1 MEGKNRVVNS
11 AEVEPTQEAKPV
23 EVVKSPEEVKPTRP
37 EVKPV
42 ESEPEVKPLEAQPE
56 VKPVQPEVKPVESQP
71 EPQPELTQP
80 KSQPEPAKEEAT
92 MDALPS
98 SLLPQRSNC
107 KRDREE
113 DTTEQPGKRQRAL
126 DTAKQ
131 AIKSGVT
138 FMERNSSIFLSVLFL
153 VTTWFASAN

>member
-42 ESEPEVKPLEAQPE
+42 ESQPE
-56 VKPVQPEVKPVESQP
+56 VKPIQPELTQPEPEVNPVESQP
-71 EPQPELTQP
+71 ESQP
-80 KSQPEPAKEEAT
+80 KSQPEPAKEKDAT
-92 MDALPS
+92 VDALPS

-113 DTTEQPGKRQRAL
+113 DATEQPGKRQRAL

-153 VTTWFASAN
+153 VTAWFASAN

>member
-23 EVVKSPEEVKPTRP
+23 EVVKSPEEVKPTQP

-71 EPQPELTQP
+71 ESQP
-80 KSQPEPAKEEAT
+80 KSQPEPAKEKDAT
-92 MDALPS
+92 VDALPS

-153 VTTWFASAN
+153 VTAWFASAN